1 MSPTRCTSAVLLVV
15 ISWSLVALPLG
26 NVVAMDPPNLPPPP
40 PHPSP
45 PPPAPPPPAVPVL
58 PPLGESIVGI
68 SIDVFGRHFD
78 NVTHAEFADAIA
90 DALTLALPTDSLES
104 MLITRIAEL
113 AQGTSALPATP
124 TDAVGIRFEVE
135 VLAKSEAVALAM
147 PQPILTVLF
156 AQELTMALQGVMVHK
171 SPAHVSSV
179 GVRRVRL
186 GVLTELATI
195 CCTVDQIG
203 RMNVPLNTL
212 TPLVVTDACI
222 ACVVAIPRDFGPVIV
237 PNVLPP
243 QVMQRKQKDKS
254 ETHPIVIVV
263 IVFLCV
269 IVVAAAAYVGFRR
282 FGGGS
287 LGEWATKRGGREG
300 NDAANAA
307 FAGGAMGMFG
317 AAERAAEPETAKKEL
332 PGELHARTN
341 PLALE
346 PIKGENADAHF
357 DL

>member
-1 MSPTRCTSAVLLVV
+1 M
-15 ISWSLVALPLG
+15 
-26 NVVAMDPPNLPPPP
+26 
-40 PHPSP
+40 
-45 PPPAPPPPAVPVL
+45 
-58 PPLGESIVGI
+58 
-68 SIDVFGRHFD
+68 FGRHFD

-124 TDAVGIRFEVE
+124 TDAVGMRFEVE

-179 GVRRVRL
+179 GVQRVRL

-203 RMNVPLNTL
+203 RLNVYLNTL

-269 IVVAAAAYVGFRR
+269 IAVAAAAEAPSRAR
-282 FGGGS
+282 AKRS
-287 LGEWATKRGGREG
+287 LSAAMKEFSSSF
-300 NDAANAA
+300 DAISVPPPRLTLPLLLSPDNLRICA
-307 FAGGAMGMFG
+307 
-317 AAERAAEPETAKKEL
+317 RAAASCSAQVAPSC
-332 PGELHARTN
+332 
-341 PLALE
+341 LAWFSL
-346 PIKGENADAHF
+346 
-357 DL
+357 L